1 MEELLPL
8 IIGIVWLIYTIYNKG
23 KKKEA
28 RKRHSEDSEEK
39 TPSSILEQIFT
50 RNESFKPQ
58 SYDVYDE
65 SEDSQLVEEYVEVAQ
80 KQEEETRP
88 FLNKELADFVHE
100 GQVAIT
106 PSDAYLMEQNTDKED
121 QAEKLDFD
129 LRKAIIF
136 SEILNAPYIGYK

>member
-65 SEDSQLVEEYVEVAQ
+65 SEDSQRVEEYVEVAQ